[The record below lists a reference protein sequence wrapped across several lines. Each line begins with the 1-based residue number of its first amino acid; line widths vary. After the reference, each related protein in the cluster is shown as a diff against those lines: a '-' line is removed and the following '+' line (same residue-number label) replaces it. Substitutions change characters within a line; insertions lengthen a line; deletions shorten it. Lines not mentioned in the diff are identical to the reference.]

1 LRRTPLFLTLFV
13 LACATPAPPPAPP
26 APAPVE
32 EPAIGSVRV
41 TAGVLNVRGEPSME
55 AEVIG
60 QVRRGDVLTVLASGE
75 AWLRVRA
82 PEGAVGWVAERFV
95 STGAEKRAA
104 KDCPD
109 DSDYAFAE
117 APGLAFSEK
126 GAHGMVVVEATVDAT
141 GNVTATRLISNAT
154 SDEALGTAAQRE
166 IEAAKFLPPIRDCA
180 PREFIFTYRRTF

>member
-1 LRRTPLFLTLFV
+1 M
-13 LACATPAPPPAPP
+13 
-26 APAPVE
+26 
-32 EPAIGSVRV
+32 RV

-60 QVRRGDVLTVLASGE
+60 QVERGDVLAVLANGD

-82 PEGAVGWVAERFV
+82 PQGTVGWVAERFV
-95 STGAEKRAA
+95 SSGAKKAA

-109 DSDYAFAE
+109 DSDYAFLE
-117 APGLAFSEK
+117 KPGLAFSEK
-126 GAHGMVVVEATVDAT
+126 GAHGIVVVEATVDAQ

-154 SDEALGTAAQRE
+154 GDEALGTATQRE
-166 IEAAKFLPPIRDCA
+166 IKAAKFLPPIRDCA